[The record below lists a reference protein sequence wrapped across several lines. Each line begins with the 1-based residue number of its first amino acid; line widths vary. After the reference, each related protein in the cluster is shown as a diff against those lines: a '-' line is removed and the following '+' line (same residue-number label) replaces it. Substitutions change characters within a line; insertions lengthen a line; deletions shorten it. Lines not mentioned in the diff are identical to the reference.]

1 MKILIVDDHPW
12 IRNWLIKLLNSK
24 WYVAEWAMHWEEWLE
39 KLSWHH
45 FDVIILD
52 VNMPIMDGK
61 EFIKK
66 LRKKRNNIPV
76 LALTSNSY
84 LEDKVE
90 MFDLWV
96 DDYLIKPF
104 EFDELYVRLKS
115 LTKRKWEIEED
126 IVEIWDIKIDFNTSK
141 IFLKNE
147 EIIFQN
153 KQYWIIKYLVKNKW
167 YPKTKIDI
175 MEYAWWEKEE
185 NLQFNTVALESHI
198 YIIRKKLWKDFIKT
212 VKCIWYLI
220 P

>member
-1 MKILIVDDHPW
+1 MKILIIDDHPG
-12 IRNWLIKLLNSK
+12 IRNGLMKLLNYK
-24 WYVAEWAMHWEEWLE
+24 WYIAEWAMHWEEWLI
-39 KLSWHH
+39 KLSWHI

-61 EFIKK
+61 KFVKK
-66 LRKKRNNIPV
+66 LREAWKNIPV
-76 LALTSNSY
+76 LALTSNSD
-84 LEDKVE
+84 LADKIE

-96 DDYLIKPF
+96 DDYLVKPF

-115 LTKRKWEIEED
+115 LSKRKWEILKDE
-126 IVEIWDIKIDFNTSK
+126 IKIWNININFHSSK
-141 IFLKNE
+141 VSLDWVE
-147 EIIFQN
+147 VIFQN
-153 KQYWIIKYLVKNKW
+153 KQYGIIKYLAKNKW

-198 YIIRKKLWKDFIKT
+198 YIIRKKLWKDCIKT
-212 VKCIWYLI
+212 VKWIWYLI